1 MTEKQ
6 AEMLKQ
12 VRETTKEASDLSM
25 KYWKEY
31 SNIDS
36 FQFWLVVMTLIIPLI
51 ILLWK
56 IDRRKMLLLGF
67 FGLNYHIWFAYCNAG
82 GIRRGLWEYPYEI
95 LPIMPSFSLDA
106 ALIPVSYILLYQWT
120 LNHKKNFYLYTLI
133 LSIIFAFVMKP
144 ILVHFDFF
152 HMFKFVN
159 YFIIFLFYFGIAIVA
174 KIITNVFIKLQKIDD
189 RRA

>member
-1 MTEKQ
+1 MTDAQLEKL
-6 AEMLKQ
+6 EK
-12 VRETTKEASDLSM
+12 VRETTVKASNLSM
-25 KYWKEY
+25 EYWKEY

-36 FQFWLVVMTLIIPLI
+36 FPFWLVLLTLVVPLLVLI
-51 ILLWK
+51 WK

-106 ALIPVSYILLYQWT
+106 ALVPVAYMLVYQWT
-120 LNHKKNFYLYTLI
+120 LNHQKNFYLYSLI
-133 LSIIFAFVMKP
+133 LSIAFAFGLKP
-144 ILVHFDFF
+144 ILVYFHFF
-152 HMFKFVN
+152 HMYKFVN
-159 YFIIFLFYFGIAIVA
+159 FFILFLFYIGIAIVA
-174 KIITNVFIKLQKIDD
+174 KIITNIFIKMQKIED